1 MAITRFVIFVP
12 RCKKPNLILEERREK
27 KQSGINYWNSPF
39 LSMRQKSAIAGMVI
53 THHFCPWSKQ
63 KNKVMRQQK
72 QSDITGIA
80 LTVFVHEATKTKW
93 HYWNCTHSFCPWGNK
108 NKVTLL
114 ELHSPFLSMRPTKK
128 VTLLKCYS
136 PFLSM
141 RPKKQSDITGIALTI
156 FVHEANKKSDI
167 TEILLTIF
175 VHGAK
180 KKCDHW
186 KMPQSIFPTGKI
198 LCKVF
203 FPWEKVFLAKNLATI
218 ITVRLAK

>member
-1 MAITRFVIFVP
+1 
-12 RCKKPNLILEERREK
+12 
-27 KQSGINYWNSPF
+27 
-39 LSMRQKSAIAGMVI
+39 
-53 THHFCPWSKQ
+53 
-63 KNKVMRQQK
+63 
-72 QSDITGIA
+72 
-80 LTVFVHEATKTKW
+80 
-93 HYWNCTHSFCPWGNK
+93 
-108 NKVTLL
+108 
-114 ELHSPFLSMRPTKK
+114 
-128 VTLLKCYS
+128 
-136 PFLSM
+136 M

-218 ITVRLAK
+218 ITVRLHVCECGQLGGRASQLVLYIRHERVGGPAGGRPNERRSHGRTDVKVPTSLPLS